1 MNLIESETYYNLA
14 KAFAGEC
21 QARVRYE
28 FIEYGARKEG
38 YGQVAEAIDKIVY
51 NEFNHAR
58 MFYTKIQSASDE
70 IIKNI
75 DISAGYPFKEKWDLI
90 ENLRLAA
97 EDERAEVD
105 LYPQFAE
112 VAKKEGFKDIATL
125 FTNIAQI
132 ENCHMMLFSDLYN
145 QLKKG
150 TLYKKSK
157 PVKWKCADCGYEAI
171 SKEAWKKCPVCSEPQ
186 GDVMLILS
194 DSN

>member
-97 EDERAEVD
+97 EDEKSETL

-157 PVKWKCADCGYEAI
+157 PVKWKCADCGYEAT